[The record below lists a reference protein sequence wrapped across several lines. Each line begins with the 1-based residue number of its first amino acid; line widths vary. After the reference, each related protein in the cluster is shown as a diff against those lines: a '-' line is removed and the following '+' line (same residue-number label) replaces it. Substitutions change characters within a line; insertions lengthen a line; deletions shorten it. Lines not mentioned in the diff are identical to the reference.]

1 MTSAISTD
9 ARLTRGNAGLEGTRQ
24 TDISVIEFGP
34 ASHWGEPWDAR
45 RPHIGHCRVGYVVI
59 VVAALLFA
67 ACGGDDDDSAGANDT
82 TPTSAESGKLSD
94 LGHGVTADSIKIGV
108 AIVDYDAIKDF
119 VDFTCGDQQK
129 TAEVFVDYIN
139 ANGGVDGR
147 KIEPVYR
154 KYPPIPGQEP
164 SVLSLCT
171 AWTEDDDVFAVLGV
185 FIDFSGDAQLCLTR
199 DHETIHIG
207 HELEQPWIDDSP
219 PGLMLTPDTTKE
231 AAATILINLLDKQ
244 DKLKGKT
251 VAILA
256 DSDGENRAN
265 DVIAPALKDGGADLG
280 STATLTISG
289 TDTSAAQGQLDSFI
303 EKWKSENVDTVFM
316 VGLNISA
323 KQFVQKLKSE
333 MPDVQ
338 LITDASSTAEQGQDL
353 VAAGTNPN
361 PYDGMLGTIGAT
373 DSERWNNKSKLLQ
386 QCVDIYEQATGQ
398 DREGSGRGRAGARR
412 QDRGALHRS
421 DRLLRRAVH
430 VPDDRRED
438 RNGPDQRQLDEDGRL
453 VRQDRHRA
461 HRHRVALQGQVR
473 RGRRLPARRVRSRQR
488 AVRRLEAAHPGAGRE
503 RRHVQGRCL
512 SV

>member
-1 MTSAISTD
+1 MGRTKA
-9 ARLTRGNAGLEGTRQ
+9 AHRPLPRAGY
-24 TDISVIEFGP
+24 
-34 ASHWGEPWDAR
+34 A
-45 RPHIGHCRVGYVVI
+45 VI

-67 ACGGDDDDSAGANDT
+67 ACGGDDDDSSGAKDT
-82 TPTSAESGKLSD
+82 TPTSAASGKLAD
-94 LGHGVTADSIKIGV
+94 LGHGVTADSIKLGIAV
-108 AIVDYDAIKDF
+108 VDYDAIKDF
-119 VDFTCGDQQK
+119 VDFTRGDQQK
-129 TAEVFVDYIN
+129 TAQVFVDYIN
-139 ANGGVDGR
+139 ENGGVDGR
-147 KIEPVYR
+147 KIDPVYR

-164 SVLSLCT
+164 SALSLCT

-199 DHETIHIG
+199 DHKTIHIG
-207 HELEQPWIDDSP
+207 HELEQPWIDESP
-219 PGLMLTPDTTKE
+219 AGLMLTPDTTKE

-265 DVIAPALKDGGADLG
+265 DVIAPALKDAGADLG

-316 VGLNISA
+316 VGLNISS

-353 VAAGTNPN
+353 VAAGTTPN

-386 QCVDIYEQATGQ
+386 QCVDIYEKATGTT
-398 DREGSGRGRAGARR
+398 
-412 QDRGALHRS
+412 
-421 DRLLRRAVH
+421 VK
-430 VPDDRRED
+430 
-438 RNGPDQRQLDEDGRL
+438 GPDEVAPGPDGKTEELYIAVIDYCNELFMFRTIAEKTGTDLTNANWTKTVDSFGKIDLVSTDIASLCKGKYDADDAFRL
-453 VRQDRHRA
+453 VEFDPTSGQTGDWKPLTPVQDA
-461 HRHRVALQGQVR
+461 SG
-473 RGRRLPARRVRSRQR
+473 GTCKD
-488 AVRRLEAAHPGAGRE
+488 AAASGT
-503 RRHVQGRCL
+503 
-512 SV
+512 

>member
-1 MTSAISTD
+1 MGRTKA
-9 ARLTRGNAGLEGTRQ
+9 A
-24 TDISVIEFGP
+24 
-34 ASHWGEPWDAR
+34 H
-45 RPHIGHCRVGYVVI
+45 RPLPRAGYVVI

-67 ACGGDDDDSAGANDT
+67 VCGGDDDDSAGANDT

-108 AIVDYDAIKDF
+108 AIVDDDVIKDF
-119 VDFTCGDQQK
+119 VDFTRGDQQK

-164 SVLSLCT
+164 SVACRT

-386 QCVDIYEQATGQ
+386 QCVDIYEQATGTT
-398 DREGSGRGRAGARR
+398 
-412 QDRGALHRS
+412 
-421 DRLLRRAVH
+421 VK
-430 VPDDRRED
+430 
-438 RNGPDQRQLDEDGRL
+438 GPDEVAPGPDGKTEELYIAVIDFCGELFMFRTIAEKTGTDLTNANWTKTVDSFGKIDIVPTDIASLCKGKYDADDAFRL
-453 VRQDRHRA
+453 VEFDPASGQSGDWKPLTPVQDA
-461 HRHRVALQGQVR
+461 SG
-473 RGRRLPARRVRSRQR
+473 GTCKD
-488 AVRRLEAAHPGAGRE
+488 AAAAGT
-503 RRHVQGRCL
+503 
-512 SV
+512 